1 MLKFIVIK
9 SLAPSL
15 YKLLLLGHLLVYEPL
30 ANVVARK
37 RFRQRNASD
46 LFTGLMSCRRAMRR
60 VTGENFLKLHIF
72 NLCFRCTLPGA
83 YRTLKFYKFLLRLSC
98 GYGKTMFW
106 DTRHINCEIQLNSKW
121 AHRHTWGAKLTKSAI
136 LELSGFYLKVAQVI
150 ASKADMLPRQY
161 VEELS
166 CVLDDCPPMPMSRVK
181 RFVEEDLNTPLHCI
195 FREFSE
201 NPIGSATI
209 AQVHS
214 AVTCSGQ
221 YVAVKIQNIQ
231 NKKIM
236 RFDVLNMLFVSRLL
250 DRLQV
255 FLPFDHTNIL
265 LEYSAQVPLE
275 FDFQRE
281 RQMLSVLGASLHEN
295 FPNIIVPEP
304 VDYLCTSRILTM
316 RLIKGCPLSNFVNI
330 DIGNSTWSAAPH
342 NLEELLSILLT
353 SFGFQILEIGAF
365 HSDPHPGNV
374 MISDS
379 GDLALIDFGQVKI
392 LSEHTRLLLAHLVI
406 SLYEGTN
413 NFSNILNLL
422 RVELSTDDLELQRTI
437 AHILF
442 DTRMDIPEA
451 LLSPF
456 DPDFPKELVG
466 VRICNIPTDVFM
478 VIRVIA
484 IFRGVFAAFRMDI
497 HARKLW
503 IDIARRSAKS
513 SHLASHVKEM
523 KRNKSELT
531 ELVEK
536 LKMLN
541 TWLRLNNL
549 PCDRKQ
555 MFCFARA
562 NILSVEDID
571 AAVKLNKNHALE
583 VAFAYFDNS
592 EKHRCLELVLM
603 NRAVRI

>member
-1 MLKFIVIK
+1 
-9 SLAPSL
+9 
-15 YKLLLLGHLLVYEPL
+15 
-30 ANVVARK
+30 
-37 RFRQRNASD
+37 
-46 LFTGLMSCRRAMRR
+46 
-60 VTGENFLKLHIF
+60 
-72 NLCFRCTLPGA
+72 
-83 YRTLKFYKFLLRLSC
+83 
-98 GYGKTMFW
+98 
-106 DTRHINCEIQLNSKW
+106 
-121 AHRHTWGAKLTKSAI
+121 
-136 LELSGFYLKVAQVI
+136 
-150 ASKADMLPRQY
+150 
-161 VEELS
+161 
-166 CVLDDCPPMPMSRVK
+166 
-181 RFVEEDLNTPLHCI
+181 
-195 FREFSE
+195 
-201 NPIGSATI
+201 
-209 AQVHS
+209 
-214 AVTCSGQ
+214 
-221 YVAVKIQNIQ
+221 
-231 NKKIM
+231 
-236 RFDVLNMLFVSRLL
+236 
-250 DRLQV
+250 
-255 FLPFDHTNIL
+255 
-265 LEYSAQVPLE
+265 
-275 FDFQRE
+275 
-281 RQMLSVLGASLHEN
+281 MLSVLGASMREN

-330 DIGNSTWSAAPH
+330 DIDNNTWSAAPH

-379 GDLALIDFGQVKI
+379 GDIALIDFGQVKI

-406 SLYEGTN
+406 SLYEGTD

-484 IFRGVFAAFRMDI
+484 IFRGVFAAFSMDI

-503 IDIARRSAKS
+503 IDIARRSVKSAKS
-513 SHLASHVKEM
+513 SQLASHVKEM

-555 MFCFARA
+555 MICFARA

-571 AAVKLNKNHALE
+571 AAVKLNKKHALE
-583 VAFAYFDNS
+583 VAFADFDNS
-592 EKHRCLELVLM
+592 EKHRCLELVSM
-603 NRAVRI
+603 NRAVLI